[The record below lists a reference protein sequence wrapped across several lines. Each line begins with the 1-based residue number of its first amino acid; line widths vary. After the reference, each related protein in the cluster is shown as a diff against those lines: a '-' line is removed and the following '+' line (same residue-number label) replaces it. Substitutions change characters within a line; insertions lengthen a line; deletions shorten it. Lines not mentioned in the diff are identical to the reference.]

1 MEWAGRTDH
10 MWGIPRKM
18 MFMAV
23 GAFAKTVA
31 NLLNT
36 TSVRNADTL
45 LRLVRYRPPGVPLIT
60 VSNHMSTSVSF
71 SLSAASFSLAIK
83 LLSLLYRNLVLLLRF
98 VYSLIGW
105 ISLFVSE
112 ISKSTSLWWI

>member
-1 MEWAGRTDH
+1 MVGMGRHMEWAGQMGH

-36 TSVRNADTL
+36 TSVHNANTL
-45 LRLVRYRPPGVPLIT
+45 LRLVQYRPPGVPLIT
-60 VSNHMSTSVSF
+60 VSNHMSTS
-71 SLSAASFSLAIK
+71 ASFPI
-83 LLSLLYRNLVLLLRF
+83 LLHCF
-98 VYSLIGW
+98 H
-105 ISLFVSE
+105 
-112 ISKSTSLWWI
+112 